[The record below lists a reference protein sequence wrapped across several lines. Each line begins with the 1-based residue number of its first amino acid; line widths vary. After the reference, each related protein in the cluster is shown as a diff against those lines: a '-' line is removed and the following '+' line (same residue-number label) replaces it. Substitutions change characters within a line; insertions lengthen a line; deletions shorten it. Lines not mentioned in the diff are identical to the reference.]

1 MSDRQNLLGG
11 NSEAAGTATNGSS
24 GESRTELKR
33 QTLSNLYSGTAI
45 PVQIGLL
52 LVIGS
57 VLYGVLTTP
66 IILFSYHPIF
76 NSLGFFLLGQGILVT
91 QPEPRSAAQKQVG
104 GEIHGVLNSLS
115 VLAYC
120 IGAGVILYNKE
131 KNHAEHFYS
140 WHGTFGIITYVALV
154 LVMLVGAAQFWWP
167 TEVFGS
173 VHKGR
178 AIYKFHRVGG
188 YLVWGLTAFTI
199 LLALE
204 SDFNQNALHISY
216 YTVAPGLALVAVFF
230 FKRANFSRMKIFG

>member
-1 MSDRQNLLGG
+1 MSDRQNLLG
-11 NSEAAGTATNGSS
+11 NDTHTASA
-24 GESRTELKR
+24 GESRKELKS

-45 PVQIGLL
+45 PVQVGLL
-52 LVIGS
+52 VVIGS

-104 GEIHGVLNSLS
+104 GEIHGILNSLA
-115 VLAYC
+115 VLAYTT
-120 IGAGVILYNKE
+120 GAGVILYNKE

-167 TEVFGS
+167 AEVFGS
-173 VHKGR
+173 VAKGR

-216 YTVAPGLALVAVFF
+216 YTVAPGLALVAFF
-230 FKRANFSRMKIFG
+230 FVKRANFSRMKILG

>member
-1 MSDRQNLLGG
+1 MSDRQNLLNG
-11 NSEAAGTATNGSS
+11 EATA
-24 GESRTELKR
+24 SRSELKQ
-33 QTLSNLYSGTAI
+33 QTLRNLYDSTAI
-45 PVQIGLL
+45 PVQIGIL
-52 LVIGS
+52 LVVGS

-104 GEIHGVLNSLS
+104 GEIHGALNSLS

-120 IGAGVILYNKE
+120 VGAGVILYNKE

-154 LVMLVGAAQFWWP
+154 AVMMVGAAQFWWP
-167 TEVFGS
+167 VEIFGS
-173 VHKGR
+173 LHKGR

-188 YLVWGLTAFTI
+188 YLIWGLTAFTI

-204 SDFNQNALHISY
+204 SDFNRNALHISY
-216 YTVAPGLALVAVFF
+216 YTVAPGLAFWHYL
-230 FKRANFSRMKIFG
+230 FSSAQTFRE

>member
-1 MSDRQNLLGG
+1 MSDRQNLLG
-11 NSEAAGTATNGSS
+11 NETNGHT
-24 GESRTELKR
+24 ETPQELKQ
-33 QTLSNLYSGTAI
+33 QTLRNLYTGSAI

-52 LVIGS
+52 LVVGS

-76 NSLGFFLLGQGILVT
+76 NSLGFFLLGQGILIT

-104 GEIHGVLNSLS
+104 GEIHGALNSLA
-115 VLAYC
+115 VLAYVT
-120 IGAGVILYNKE
+120 GAGVILYNKE
-131 KNHAEHFYS
+131 KNHAQHFYS
-140 WHGTFGIITYVALV
+140 WHGTFGIITYVLLV

-167 TEVFGS
+167 AEVFGS

-188 YLVWGLTAFTI
+188 YAVWALTAFTI

-204 SDFNQNALHISY
+204 SDFNHNALHISY
-216 YTVAPGLALVAVFF
+216 YTVAPGLLLVAVFF
-230 FKRANFSRMKIFG
+230 YKRANFSRMKIFG